1 MALRY
6 RYDGRPGLS
15 LGYLMR
21 RLSAFF
27 LFWREKEEL
36 PAFLAQYAAEGV
48 RAMPAAE
55 RTLFPAFQKCQA
67 CSLCTFSCSAVRDGV
82 APPAFEP
89 KYLMLGQG
97 RSAPEA
103 ELALD
108 EWIPCVQ
115 CSGCTVECP
124 VDVPIH
130 EMGQAI
136 IDRRRRLTESQTA
149 ESGSAPA

>member
-6 RYDGRPGLS
+6 RYDGRRGLS
-15 LGYLMR
+15 FRFQLR
-21 RLSAFF
+21 RLARLF
-27 LFWREKEEL
+27 LFWRKEQEL
-36 PAFLAQYAAEGV
+36 PDFLARYAADGV
-48 RAMPAAE
+48 RAIPAAE
-55 RTLFPAFQKCQA
+55 RNLFPAFQKCQA
-67 CSLCTFSCSAVRDGV
+67 CSLCTFSCSAVRDGI

-97 RSAPEA
+97 RSALEA

-136 IDRRRRLTESQTA
+136 VERRRRLTESQTDA
-149 ESGSAPA
+149 TGSGA